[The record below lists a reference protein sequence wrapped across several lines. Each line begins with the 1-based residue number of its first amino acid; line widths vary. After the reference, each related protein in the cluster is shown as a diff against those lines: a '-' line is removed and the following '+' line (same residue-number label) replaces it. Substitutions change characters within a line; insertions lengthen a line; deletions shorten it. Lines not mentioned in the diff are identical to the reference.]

1 MRASRFSVFVFLLLY
16 SLAPLAVRGQGMR
29 LDQRSPIYEVPH
41 DKLLDL
47 TDEVTLEAWVQADR
61 MGQPGGR
68 ILDKTN
74 PGTQVG
80 YMLDTYPGNSLRL
93 LNIKSMVSHA
103 AKLPADKWT
112 HVVGVYSASKKIA
125 KLFVD
130 GKEVAS
136 DDRDNWP
143 KMTTNTEPLRL
154 GCDPN
159 GGNRFSG
166 RVLRA
171 AVYGRALSAR
181 EIAARSKEPVT
192 LDGVLGEWVFDG
204 KTPRII
210 KPVAGTLLLVQAGA
224 TTQFDGEFTGQATPP
239 AEPLSLWYPR
249 PAVEWVQALAL
260 GNGRVGAMVFG
271 GVDHERLQ
279 LNEGTFWSGGPYD
292 PNHADGYDAWIQAR
306 KLVLEDKFAE
316 AERFS
321 GRLLARPSGQLSYQ
335 PIGDLVIDSPPV
347 ARVENYRRDLN
358 LTTATATVSYA
369 VDGVNY
375 LREMFIS
382 PVDQVM
388 VVRLS
393 ADKPGK
399 LTCSLGMKSPQKSTV
414 SVQGNDTL
422 VMQGIGPDYRGIA
435 GVLKF
440 DCRAKVDASGG
451 KITADGNRVKV
462 DSADSV
468 VVLLAIAT
476 SYKSYKDVSGDPAA
490 ITAAQLT
497 RAAGSRLDDIRSR
510 HVAEHQRLF
519 RRVSIDLGR
528 TAAADKPTDERL
540 KNFAAGAADP
550 QLAALYYQFGR
561 YLLISSSRAGG
572 QPATLQGLWNESRNP
587 PWDSKYTIN
596 INTEMNYW
604 PAETTNL
611 SECARP
617 LIDMVK
623 ELSESGA
630 RTARVMFRARGWVCF
645 HNTDGWRATAYI
657 DGPWAFSP
665 TCGAWLST
673 HLWEHYL
680 FTGDK
685 KYLAEVYPVFKG
697 ASEFFLD
704 TMVEHPK
711 YKWLVV
717 APSAS
722 PENRPAGRPFFC
734 AGATME
740 NQIVRD
746 VFTQT
751 IASAEILGVDADLV
765 AQLKAAREKLPPNLI
780 GKEGQLQEWLEDL
793 DTARGADLHHRH
805 VSHLYGLFPSAQID
819 VRTTPELG
827 KAARKSLEIRGDA
840 ATGWSLGWKIN
851 LWARLQDAE
860 RSYKLVRM
868 LLDPSR
874 TYPNLFDAHP
884 PFQIDGN
891 FGGTSGITEMLLQSH
906 NGQLQL
912 LPALP
917 AAWPAGKI
925 TGLRARGGFEV
936 DLEWKDGKLVQ
947 AAIKSLLGNKTTV
960 RLGDKVVELKVDQGQ
975 TVKLDANLAR

>member
-1 MRASRFSVFVFLLLY
+1 MIGKKLLVTVLGLLLG
-16 SLAPLAVRGQGMR
+16 LCMTAAARGEGMK
-29 LDQRSPIYEVPH
+29 LDQRSPIYEVPA

-47 TDEVTLEAWVQADR
+47 TDEVTLEAWVQADK

-68 ILDKTN
+68 ILDKTQ

-80 YMLDTYPGNSLRL
+80 YMLDTHPGNSLRL
-93 LNIKSMVSHA
+93 LNVKTMVGYQ

-125 KLFVD
+125 KLYVD
-130 GKEVAS
+130 GKEVAG
-136 DDRDNWP
+136 DQGGEWP
-143 KMTTNTEPLRL
+143 KMQTSTEPLRL
-154 GCDPN
+154 GCDPE
-159 GGNRFSG
+159 GGNRFAG
-166 RVLRA
+166 RILRA
-171 AVYGRALSAR
+171 AVYGRALTAEEVAGR
-181 EIAARSKEPVT
+181 AKEPT
-192 LDGVLGEWVFDG
+192 KLDGVLGEWVFDG
-204 KTPRII
+204 KTPRVI
-210 KPVAGTLLLVQAGA
+210 KPVNGTLAMVLAEG
-224 TTQFDGEFTGQATPP
+224 TTSFDGQLTGEAVPP
-239 AEPLSLWYPR
+239 AEPLSLWYR
-249 PAVEWVQALAL
+249 KPAVQWVEALAL
-260 GNGRVGAMVFG
+260 GNGRMGAMVFG
-271 GVDHERLQ
+271 GIDHERLQ
-279 LNEGTFWSGGPYD
+279 LNESTFWSGGPYD
-292 PNHADGYDAWIQAR
+292 PNHADGYDAWIDAR
-306 KLVLEDKFAE
+306 KLVLEGKFAE
-316 AERFS
+316 AEKFN

-335 PIGDLVIDSPPV
+335 PIGDLIIESP
-347 ARVENYRRDLN
+347 AAEKAENYRRDLN
-358 LTTATATVSYA
+358 LDTATATVSYT
-369 VDGVNY
+369 VDGAKY

-399 LTCSLGMKSPQKSTV
+399 ITCSLGMKSPQKVTV
-414 SVQGNDTL
+414 AAEGDDTL
-422 VMQGIGPDYRGIA
+422 VMQGVGPDYRGIA
-435 GVLKF
+435 GALKF
-440 DCRAKVDASGG
+440 DCRARVTATGG
-451 KITADGNRVKV
+451 KVSVEGARVKV
-462 DSADSV
+462 DAADSA

-476 SYKSYKDVSGDPAA
+476 SYKSYKDVSGEPAA
-490 ITAAQLT
+490 ITAPQLA
-497 RAAGSRLDDIRSR
+497 RAAAQKIEDLRTR

-519 RRVSIDLGR
+519 RRVSIDFGR
-528 TAAADKPTDERL
+528 TPAADKPTDERL
-540 KNFAAGAADP
+540 KNFAGGVADP

-561 YLLISSSRAGG
+561 YLLISASRPGG

-604 PAETTNL
+604 PAETANL
-611 SECARP
+611 GECARP

-630 RTARVMFRARGWVCF
+630 RTAKVMFHARGWVCF

-657 DGPWAFSP
+657 DGPWAFTP

-673 HLWEHYL
+673 HLWEHYQ
-680 FTGDK
+680 FGGDR

-704 TMVEHPK
+704 TMAEHPK
-711 YKWLVV
+711 YEWLVV

-722 PENRPAGRPFFC
+722 PENHPAGRPCFC

-751 IASAEILGVDADLV
+751 IASAEILGVDAALV
-765 AQLKAAREKLPPNLI
+765 AQLKAAREKLPPNQI

-793 DTARGADLHHRH
+793 DTAPGADLHHRH
-805 VSHLYGLFPSAQID
+805 LSHLYGLFPSAQID

-827 KAARKSLEIRGDA
+827 RAVRKSLEIRGDA
-840 ATGWSLGWKIN
+840 ATGWSLGWKVN

-891 FGGTSGITEMLLQSH
+891 FGGTSGMTEMLLQSQ
-906 NGQLQL
+906 NGRLQL

-917 AAWPAGKI
+917 AAWA
-925 TGLRARGGFEV
+925 TG
-936 DLEWKDGKLVQ
+936 
-947 AAIKSLLGNKTTV
+947 
-960 RLGDKVVELKVDQGQ
+960 
-975 TVKLDANLAR
+975 